1 MLSRKLNYSVVLFLK
16 SNSYL
21 SINISLH
28 MWSIDFWI
36 VNAISLVKKQK
47 GIKHCTMS
55 WHIEFI
61 PFLFSVDY
69 QGLCP
74 EVPSGSQQLI
84 EGLSNNFLL
93 DLFPNRF
100 LNVHTPLFLGG
111 VDPSYAIPRVTV
123 PGGFDGCIKNLVSD
137 GFMYDLAR
145 TGSSSSSESGCP
157 RTDGQCTDDDDKPV
171 CNNGVCEADLSGYV
185 CICYP
190 GYSGLTCNEGK

>member
-1 MLSRKLNYSVVLFLK
+1 M
-16 SNSYL
+16 
-21 SINISLH
+21 
-28 MWSIDFWI
+28 
-36 VNAISLVKKQK
+36 NAISLVKKQK
-47 GIKHCTMS
+47 GINTVQCLDILS
-55 WHIEFI
+55 LYPSCSQWI
-61 PFLFSVDY
+61 P
-69 QGLCP
+69 GLCP

-111 VDPSYAIPRVTV
+111 VDPSYTIPRVTV